1 MTSQQLFEA
10 AYEQHAGAVKGYALR
25 RTDPARADDV
35 VAEVFLIAWRR
46 LDDMPA
52 EPRAW
57 LLGVARRVLANER
70 RRVARQGAAFDR
82 LEPAPSGIGTD
93 PADAPALADR
103 PLEDAL
109 RNLSDSDREALLL
122 TAWEGLNH
130 REAARALGVREA
142 TFSVRLHRAKRRLAR
157 ALQSSQPET
166 TSQAR
171 LETP

>member
-10 AYEQHAGAVKGYALR
+10 VYEQHASAVKGYAMR

-46 LDDMPA
+46 LDDIPA
-52 EPRAW
+52 EPRPW
-57 LLGVARRVLANER
+57 LFGVARRVLANER
-70 RRVARQGAAFDR
+70 RRLARQGATLHR
-82 LEPAPSGIGTD
+82 LEPWPSAGAD
-93 PADAPALADR
+93 PVDQPALADR

-122 TAWEGLNH
+122 TAWEGLSH
-130 REAARALGVREA
+130 RDAARVLGVREA
-142 TFSVRLHRAKRRLAR
+142 TFTVRLHRARRRLGR
-157 ALQSSQPET
+157 ALERSRPET